1 LEESQLIS
9 LRNSFWLPIAKTE
22 YRVSTSR
29 IREIRPYLPYI
40 LIGGLAIYTFFIA
53 PYIIDSFVDELHE
66 LLLSAVAVALVNVL
80 FFVFFVMFASMP
92 VASTLQDIKTEHL
105 EIYLSSPVKTSD
117 ILIGEFLGK
126 IPFYAAIAA
135 FVGSTFTAAL
145 FPLGLDVLQIIVIV
159 TVFIVLFLT
168 ASWVGTMIAVLIR
181 SILMKSAR
189 GRDIGKGLAIV
200 VILPLVAV
208 IYLLIGG
215 YYEVLKEPQTAKLVQ
230 DLFGLFP
237 WGWSSEIIV
246 AMAQNPGDILAVKF
260 TTFLQFSALI
270 TFFGGSLLFGGFVAN
285 RVYNLEPTS
294 FSASKSKSN
303 SLFYN
308 SIKQLG
314 GGGSSGLLL
323 SLSFKTYFRKAKN
336 IAWIIYGV
344 GLIVVMNIFLSQPDD
359 PESAFIMSL
368 FIGPL
373 LAAFVAS
380 DISLQGKENLLLYKQ
395 TPTGTRKYLGIKLY
409 QYLLTI
415 LPIVLVVETTVNLL
429 VPNITLEILLLNVL
443 LTLLIASAAITF
455 TIGLFLVNPA
465 FHDKAGEFMINIQV
479 CVFVVMISFFILLIP
494 LDMILW
500 DLFAIVDALYPVAI
514 IYTALLWILGVT
526 MFSLGAKKLN
536 NME

>member
-1 LEESQLIS
+1 MIS
-9 LRNSFWLPIAKTE
+9 LPNFSWLSIAKTE
-22 YRVSTSR
+22 YRVTTSR

-53 PYIIDSFVDELHE
+53 PSIIDAFVDELHE
-66 LLLSAVAVALVNVL
+66 LLLSAVAVALINVL

-126 IPFYAAIAA
+126 IPFYAAFAA
-135 FVGSTFTAAL
+135 IIGGTFTAAL
-145 FPLGLDVLQIIVIV
+145 FPLGLDVFQILVIV
-159 TVFIVLFLT
+159 AVFVILFLT
-168 ASWVGTMIAVLIR
+168 ATWLGNMIAVLLR

-215 YYEVLKEPQTAKLVQ
+215 YYEVLKDPQNAKLVQ
-230 DLFGLFP
+230 DLFGFFP

-246 AMAQNPGDILAVKF
+246 AMAQNPGDILAVEF
-260 TTFLQFSALI
+260 TTFLQISALV
-270 TFFGGSLLFGGFVAN
+270 TFFGGSLLIGGFVAN

-303 SLFYN
+303 SFFYN
-308 SIKQLG
+308 SIKTLG
-314 GGGSSGLLL
+314 GGGTSSLLL
-323 SLSFKTYFRKAKN
+323 SSGFKTYFRKAKN

-344 GLIVVMNIFLSQPDD
+344 GLIVVMNIFISQPDD

-395 TPTGTRKYLGIKLY
+395 TPTGTRKYLRIKLY

-415 LPIVLVVETTVNLL
+415 LPIVLVVETIVNLL
-429 VPNITLEILLLNVL
+429 VPDIALEILLLNVI
-443 LTLLIASAAITF
+443 LTLLIAAAAITF

-465 FHDKAGEFMINIQV
+465 FHDKTGEFMINLQV
-479 CVFVVMISFFILLIP
+479 CVFVVMISFFVLLIP
-494 LDMILW
+494 LDQILW
-500 DLFAIVDALYPVAI
+500 DLFAIRDALYPVAI
-514 IYTALLWILGVT
+514 IYTAFLWILGVS
-526 MFSLGAKKLN
+526 MFSFGAKKLN

>member
-1 LEESQLIS
+1 
-9 LRNSFWLPIAKTE
+9 
-22 YRVSTSR
+22 VSTSR
-29 IREIRPYLPYI
+29 IRGIRPYLPYI
-40 LIGGLAIYTFFIA
+40 LIGGLTIYTLFIA
-53 PYIIDSFVDELHE
+53 PYIIDFFVDELHE
-66 LLLSAVAVALVNVL
+66 LLLSAVAVALIDVS

-92 VASTLQDIKTEHL
+92 VVSTLQDIKTEHL
-105 EIYLSSPVKTSD
+105 EIYLSSPVQSSD

-126 IPFYAAIAA
+126 IPFYATLAAIL
-135 FVGSTFTAAL
+135 GGTFTAAL
-145 FPLGLDVLQIIVIV
+145 FPLGLDVFQIIVIV
-159 TVFIVLFLT
+159 TVFIFLFLT
-168 ASWVGTMIAVLIR
+168 ASWIGTMIAVLIR
-181 SILMKSAR
+181 SVLMKSAR

-200 VILPLVAV
+200 VILPLVAA

-215 YYEVLKEPQTAKLVQ
+215 YYEVLKDPQTAKLVR

-246 AMAQNPGDILAVKF
+246 AMAQNPGDILAVEF
-260 TTFLQFSALI
+260 TTFLQFSALV
-270 TFFGGSLLFGGFVAN
+270 TFFGASLLIGGFVAN

-294 FSASKSKSN
+294 FSASKSKSD

-308 SIKQLG
+308 SIRKLG

-323 SLSFKTYFRKAKN
+323 SSGFKSYFRKAKN

-373 LAAFVAS
+373 LAAFVVS

-395 TPTGTRKYLGIKLY
+395 TPTGTRKYLRIKLY

-429 VPNITLEILLLNVL
+429 VPDITLEVLLLNVS
-443 LTLLIASAAITF
+443 LTLLIAAAAITL
-455 TIGLFLVNPA
+455 TLGLFLVNPA
-465 FHDKAGEFMINIQV
+465 FHDKSGEFMINIQV
-479 CVFVVMISFFILLIP
+479 CVFGVMIPFFVLLMT
-494 LDMILW
+494 LDQLLY
-500 DLFAIVDALYPVAI
+500 DLFAIVDALYPVAV
-514 IYTALLWILGVT
+514 IYAALQLAFGVT
-526 MFSLGAKKLN
+526 LLSLGAKKLN